1 MVILMMPLLS
11 PPCLFVQ
18 LLSLFFIS
26 ILTSGAAAFSVEL
39 HTKKTEV
46 IISRRDALTTV
57 GFLLSFPLPTKATS
71 IDESITHVTGTVTL
85 QNGLSSENIEPG
97 AALYITARTN
107 KPDNVP
113 KAILDGS
120 RGKSPPVFASRFE
133 NPQFPFK
140 FSLTSENLTVE
151 GASAV
156 EGSDNV
162 WWRGEDFVVS
172 ARLDSDGVAATR
184 DPTDLVGRG
193 FYSSVLR
200 DDVMIDLQGRGMFG
214 KAVTSK
220 KLK

>member
-1 MVILMMPLLS
+1 MPLLS
-11 PPCLFVQ
+11 LPPCLFVQ

-26 ILTSGAAAFSVEL
+26 ILASGAAAFGVEQL

-57 GFLLSFPLPTKATS
+57 GFLGVLSFPLPTKATS
-71 IDESITHVTGTVTL
+71 IESITHVTGTVTL
-85 QNGLSSENIEPG
+85 QNGLSSENIEPR

-162 WWRGEDFVVS
+162 WWRGEDLVVS

-184 DPTDLVGRG
+184 DPTDLVGRV
-193 FYSSVLR
+193 FFSSVLR
-200 DDVMIDLQGRGMFG
+200 DDVMIELQGRGMFG

-220 KLK
+220 K

>member
-1 MVILMMPLLS
+1 MMPLLS
-11 PPCLFVQ
+11 SRCLFVQ
-18 LLSLFFIS
+18 LLSLFIS
-26 ILTSGAAAFSVEL
+26 ILTHGAAAFSVEP
-39 HTKKTEV
+39 HTKKIEV
-46 IISRRDALTTV
+46 ILSRRDALTTV
-57 GFLLSFPLPTKATS
+57 GFLLSFPLPTKAAS
-71 IDESITHVTGTVTL
+71 NESITHVTGTVTL

-120 RGKSPPVFASRFE
+120 RGRAPPVLAYRLE

-162 WWRGEDFVVS
+162 WWRGEDLVVS

-193 FYSSVLR
+193 FYSSESR
-200 DDVMIDLQGRGMFG
+200 DDVMIELQGRGMFG

-220 KLK
+220 K

>member
-1 MVILMMPLLS
+1 MMPLLPL

-26 ILTSGAAAFSVEL
+26 ILTPGAAAFSVEL
-39 HTKKTEV
+39 HNKKTEV

-71 IDESITHVTGTVTL
+71 NESITHVTGTVTL
-85 QNGLSSENIEPG
+85 QNGLSSENIEPR

-162 WWRGEDFVVS
+162 WWRGED
-172 ARLDSDGVAATR
+172 L
-184 DPTDLVGRG
+184 
-193 FYSSVLR
+193 
-200 DDVMIDLQGRGMFG
+200 
-214 KAVTSK
+214 
-220 KLK
+220 

>member
-1 MVILMMPLLS
+1 MMRLLS
-11 PPCLFVQ
+11 LPPCLIFVQ

-26 ILTSGAAAFSVEL
+26 ILTPGAAAFSVEQL
-39 HTKKTEV
+39 HTKQTEV

-71 IDESITHVTGTVTL
+71 NESITHVTGTVTL

-156 EGSDNV
+156 EGSDNNV
-162 WWRGEDFVVS
+162 WWRGEDLVVS

-193 FYSSVLR
+193 FFSSVLR
-200 DDVMIDLQGRGMFG
+200 DDVMIELQGRGMFG

-220 KLK
+220 K